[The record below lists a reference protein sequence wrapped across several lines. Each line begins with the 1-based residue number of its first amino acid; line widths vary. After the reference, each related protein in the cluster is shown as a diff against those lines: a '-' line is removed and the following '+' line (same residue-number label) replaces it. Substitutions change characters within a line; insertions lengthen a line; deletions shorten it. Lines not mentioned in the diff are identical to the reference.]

1 MAEAEIKRKLGLTE
15 DQMVSGGYKIVT
27 TFSKALI
34 ADGVAAV
41 KQSLPKDRPKR
52 LQIGMASIDPRTG
65 AVRAIY
71 GGSDYLKRQQNAAT
85 QDSAEAGS
93 TFKAF
98 ALLAALNDGVS
109 LKNAYSS
116 ATPMKIKGYRV
127 ENFGHEQ
134 FGYIDLI
141 KATEESVNTV
151 YVQLNAQIGP
161 NRTRAAAYA
170 AGIPKSAHVSDT
182 LSNVLGPAN
191 PHPIDLA
198 SAYATIAAQGI
209 RRTPFVVRSVTEV
222 STGRV
227 LLGPKSRDTKG
238 VRVFPADVTADVSY
252 ALQHVVTGGTGTYAQ
267 RLNRPVAAKTGT
279 SQNSRSAWFVGFTPQ
294 LATAVAM
301 YQPSASGRSNVAMK
315 GFGEFSTIFG
325 GGYPCRV
332 WTNYMQAAL
341 AGKPITPFPE
351 PVWGGEVTQAK
362 PTAAP
367 TLAPTAKPTPTPPS
381 DPTRTTPPAE
391 TATPTPT
398 GSSTPT
404 PTVPGP
410 SLTGPPDQP

>member
-1 MAEAEIKRKLGLTE
+1 
-15 DQMVSGGYKIVT
+15 
-27 TFSKALI
+27 LI
-34 ADGVAAV
+34 ADGVTAV
-41 KQSLPKDRPKR
+41 KQSLPKDKPKR
-52 LQIGMASIDPRTG
+52 LQIGMTSIDPRTG

-71 GGSDYLKRQQNAAT
+71 GGTDYLKRQQNAAT

-98 ALLAALNDGVS
+98 ALMAALKDGVS
-109 LKNAYSS
+109 LKNTYSS

-127 ENFGHEQ
+127 SNDDNENY
-134 FGYIDLI
+134 GYIDLL
-141 KATEESVNTV
+141 KATADSVNTV
-151 YVQLNAQIGP
+151 FVQVNAQIGP
-161 NRTRAAAYA
+161 EKTQAAAYA
-170 AGIPKSAHVSDT
+170 AGIPKSAHVTDT

-209 RRTPFVVRSVTEV
+209 RRVPFVVQSVIEV

-227 LLGPKSRDTKG
+227 LLGSKSLDTKG
-238 VRVFPADVTADVSY
+238 VRVFPADVTADATY

-301 YQPSASGRSNVAMK
+301 YQPSADGKSNVAMS
-315 GFGEFSTIFG
+315 GFGEFNTIFG

-332 WTNYMQAAL
+332 WTSFMQAAL
-341 AGKPITPFPE
+341 AGTPIIPFPE
-351 PVWGGEVTQAK
+351 PAYGGEVTHAS
-362 PTAAP
+362 PTSTHTVAP
-367 TLAPTAKPTPTPPS
+367 TTQPTHTQGS
-381 DPTRTTPPAE
+381 EPTRTTR
-391 TATPTPT
+391 PTRTVSPSSTGHPT
-398 GSSTPT
+398 STPT
-404 PTVPGP
+404 KTIPLP
-410 SLTGPPDQP
+410 SITGTPKQP